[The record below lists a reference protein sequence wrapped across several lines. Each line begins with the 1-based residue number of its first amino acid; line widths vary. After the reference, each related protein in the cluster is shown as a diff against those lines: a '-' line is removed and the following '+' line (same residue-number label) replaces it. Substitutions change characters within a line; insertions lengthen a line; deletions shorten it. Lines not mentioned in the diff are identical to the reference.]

1 VREANHLADV
11 YRSFARDGGI
21 PFHTYFAKVS
31 EERQTPV
38 RATMFT
44 LVITSLLSLF
54 NTVSAVALSTLT
66 SLSLTG
72 LISSYLLVVVSV
84 LSRRV
89 SGQKLLPTRFDL
101 GKLSTH
107 VEPSTRLT
115 KVAGRKFGFF
125 CNTVA
130 LVFLSVV
137 LGKLP
142 ARKSCIAWPLTL
154 TLDPQ

>member
-1 VREANHLADV
+1 MRKSNRLADV

-21 PFHTYFAKVS
+21 PFHTYFAEVS
-31 EERQTPV
+31 EKRQTPV

-44 LVITSLLSLF
+44 LGITSLLSLF
-54 NTVSAVALSTLT
+54 NTFSAVALSTLT

-72 LISSYLLVVVSV
+72 LISSYLLVMVSV

-101 GKLSTH
+101 GKLST
-107 VEPSTRLT
+107 RLT

-125 CNTVA
+125 CNMVA

-154 TLDPQ
+154 TLGPQ